1 MSLSPSILFS
11 VLEGKMTLLFEII
24 DLAVF
29 LIQLGFLPSPLN
41 SINYSI
47 SFPYFS
53 SLRIPFSFS
62 DCGHSLLECRKAT
75 KRKLLSNF
83 TIAYQRNRCGHHRRL
98 TNHFLFSFIYSII
111 ILQLKHVSFFTDRS
125 I

>member
-11 VLEGKMTLLFEII
+11 VLRGKMTLLFEII

-53 SLRIPFSFS
+53 SLRIPFPF
-62 DCGHSLLECRKAT
+62 
-75 KRKLLSNF
+75 
-83 TIAYQRNRCGHHRRL
+83 L
-98 TNHFLFSFIYSII
+98 TVTFWNAEKQPSENTS
-111 ILQLKHVSFFTDRS
+111 QLHNCLPKK
-125 I
+125 